1 MPSQPY
7 PIQVNYD
14 LSLDEMIR
22 AGTYDVINFAPP
34 QEQSPIQMPGGVVH
48 GEIEFLT
55 FDRDY
60 ELPAMLD
67 ETDRR
72 GYRPA
77 SLPEFLALGAQH
89 PDLQRKSWILTLGS
103 VETRRFIRFSPTQ
116 AMQVEQFIPC
126 LLSWM
131 GERVL
136 YAGSF
141 DGKYRPDCSFA
152 CVRNNPTPA

>member
-7 PIQVNYD
+7 PIQVNYG
-14 LSLDEMIR
+14 LSLEEMIR
-22 AGTYDVINFAPP
+22 AGKYDVINFAPP
-34 QEQSPIQMPGGVVH
+34 QENPPAPLPGGVVH
-48 GEIEFLT
+48 VEIEFLT

-60 ELPAMLD
+60 ELPAMLE
-67 ETDRR
+67 ETARR

-89 PDLQRKSWILTLGS
+89 PDLQRKCWILTLGS
-103 VETRRFIRFSPTQ
+103 VESRRFIRFSPTM
-116 AMQVEQFIPC
+116 AMQQELMIPC
-126 LLSWM
+126 LFSLL
-131 GERVL
+131 GERIL

-152 CVRNNPTPA
+152 CVRNTPTPA